1 MLYKFT
7 DEQWNANKAAQPGEF
22 TNLPAGG
29 YVCKIVDSEFT
40 TSKAGNDMLNLKLD
54 VAEGDFANY
63 YQYFFDRFK
72 NWNNNAIY
80 RQLILDQKK
89 NVSGFF
95 KGLLEII
102 EDSNP
107 NFTAYANNSVDTN
120 ALVGKRIG
128 FVFAEEEYQKQNGD
142 IATRAVARF
151 PKTVS
156 DIRDGDF
163 TIPPLKKLDASKSA
177 TRNSSGQIDIDIPSR
192 STPPPDFDSPF

>member
-54 VAEGDFANY
+54 IAEGDFANY

-89 NVSGFF
+89 NVSIQFYCF
-95 KGLLEII
+95 DEENVKLYEI
-102 EDSNP
+102 
-107 NFTAYANNSVDTN
+107 
-120 ALVGKRIG
+120 
-128 FVFAEEEYQKQNGD
+128 
-142 IATRAVARF
+142 
-151 PKTVS
+151 
-156 DIRDGDF
+156 
-163 TIPPLKKLDASKSA
+163 
-177 TRNSSGQIDIDIPSR
+177 
-192 STPPPDFDSPF
+192 

>member
-54 VAEGDFANY
+54 IAEGDFANY

-120 ALVGKRIG
+120 ALVDKRIG

-163 TIPPLKKLDASKSA
+163 TVPAIKKLDASKVGK
-177 TRNSSGQIDIDIPSR
+177 NSGQLDIDIPSR
-192 STPPPDFDSPF
+192 SAPPPDFDSPF

>member
-40 TSKAGNDMLNLKLD
+40 TSKAGNDMLSLKID
-54 VAEGDFANY
+54 IAEGDFAG
-63 YQYFFDRFK
+63 YFQNFADRFK
-72 NWNNNAIY
+72 NWSNNAVY
-80 RQLILDQKK
+80 RQLILDSKK

-107 NFTAYANNSVDTN
+107 NFTAYANDGVDNS
-120 ALVGKRIG
+120 ALVGKQIG
-128 FVFAEEEYQKQNGD
+128 FIFADEEYQKQNGD

-163 TIPPLKKLDASKSA
+163 TVPAIKKLDASKVGK
-177 TRNSSGQIDIDIPSR
+177 NSGQPDIDIPSR